1 MTIAS
6 DIQKYEPGQLLN
18 LYVVDFT
25 TTNLSNPPTNMYLYP
40 GIKENFGPLVFDG
53 HEYTPWPMEIT
64 GFKKASEGPMP
75 RPSMRIS
82 NVSGFI
88 SQQML
93 QYNDFIG
100 AKVSRYRTFARYLD
114 GQPAA
119 DPGAKKVEIYFVEQ
133 KKNETKTV
141 VELLLVTA
149 VDIMDVRLPS
159 RAMYANTCMWQY
171 KSADCGWPG
180 TDSSLYFDANDAPV
194 VNPGEDSCG
203 KRLTS
208 CKNRFCSFN
217 GTDFDNPNDKLPYG
231 AFPALGRT
239 G

>member
-6 DIQKYEPGQLLN
+6 DIQKYEPGQLLD
-18 LYVVDFT
+18 LYLIDFA
-25 TTNLSNPPTNMYLYP
+25 TTNLNNPPATMYLYP
-40 GIKENFGPLVFDG
+40 GIKQNFGTLTFGGND
-53 HEYTPWPMEIT
+53 YTPFPMEIT
-64 GFKKASEGPMP
+64 GFKKTSDGPLP

-82 NVSGFI
+82 NVGGFI
-88 SQQML
+88 SQQL
-93 QYNDFIG
+93 LLYNDFIG

-119 DPGAKKVEIYFVEQ
+119 DSGAKKVEIYFVEQ
-133 KKNETKTV
+133 KKTETKSV

-149 VDIMDVRLPS
+149 IDIMDAKLPS
-159 RAMYANTCMWQY
+159 RIMYVNTCMWEY
-171 KSADCGWPG
+171 KGADCGWPG
-180 TDSSLYFDANDAPV
+180 TNSALYFNSNDTSV
-194 VNPGEDSCG
+194 VSQNDDVCG

-208 CKNRFCSFN
+208 CKKRFCSFD
-217 GTDFDNPNDKLPYG
+217 GTKFLNPNERLPYG